1 MIQYVFSVI
10 EKKNQILVLPESSRA
25 PLSTVL
31 EVFVWDTKMKNNVIL
46 LNMMV
51 ESKLEHGGLKSLIK
65 LFASSVR
72 FITLTTCQGPEVL

>member
-1 MIQYVFSVI
+1 
-10 EKKNQILVLPESSRA
+10 
-25 PLSTVL
+25 
-31 EVFVWDTKMKNNVIL
+31 MKNNVIL

-51 ESKLEHGGLKSLIK
+51 ESKLEHGGLESLIK

>member
-25 PLSTVL
+25 PLSTVI

-51 ESKLEHGGLKSLIK
+51 ESKLEHGGLESLIK

>member
-25 PLSTVL
+25 PLSTVI

-51 ESKLEHGGLKSLIK
+51 ESKLKHGGLESLIK

>member
-10 EKKNQILVLPESSRA
+10 EKKNQILVLPASSRA

-51 ESKLEHGGLKSLIK
+51 ESKLEHGGLESLIK